1 MKFELNFDKKIFLE
15 QQEKFIDLAWEN
27 NKRDPNKSIPI
38 IIFILVVS
46 IFLIYNNKYFGYLGL
61 GYSISQLIVLI
72 SYRLN
77 LQKSKKNFLSSVND
91 EADRYLSK
99 GNEMILEFNDNSF
112 YYRGLDYETTIGW
125 DTFKGFRV
133 IDNSIFMDLNV
144 GNTVSYIIN
153 ESQIGEENFRKLI
166 GFLGSKI
173 KRN

>member
-1 MKFELNFDKKIFLE
+1 MKFELNFDKNTFHKQQKLNIDLLWKKNIDRNKKSLITGVVVFALGVFITYGGSDLGIFL
-15 QQEKFIDLAWEN
+15 LGYGLCYL
-27 NKRDPNKSIPI
+27 
-38 IIFILVVS
+38 IFIASYFYSVRQKKKEHFKLVEA
-46 IFLIYNNKYFGYLGL
+46 
-61 GYSISQLIVLI
+61 
-72 SYRLN
+72 
-77 LQKSKKNFLSSVND
+77 

-99 GNEMILEFNDNSF
+99 GNEMILEFNDDSF
-112 YYRGLDYETTIGW
+112 YYKGFDYETTIGW

-153 ESQIGEENFRKLI
+153 ESQVGEENFRKLI